1 MNVHGKRRKLVSR
14 LSAILVR
21 TVRPLIF
28 VYAFQKNNT
37 IMEEKE
43 NKKVKK
49 EGRKKEM
56 GEREEKRKKK

>member
-21 TVRPLIF
+21 TVKPLIF
-28 VYAFQKNNT
+28 VYVFQKNNT

-43 NKKVKK
+43 NRKGKK
-49 EGRKKEM
+49 EGKKKWGKE
-56 GEREEKRKKK
+56 EEKRKKK